1 MYRINHSENLLMNSS
16 GFEPP
21 YFIEEDNFDQMI
33 DLIQGESV
41 HPIAKLGFE
50 YDLLDGVMSGGQ
62 VIPTS
67 GNAFGHDHTS
77 SRNCDFVLDSLL
89 SLGEDV
95 KENLGDENDG
105 EDSSGTTTSTTTGT
119 ATTPTKGTKT
129 DRSRTLISER
139 RRRGRMKEKLYA
151 LRSLVPNI
159 TKMDKASIVGDAV
172 LYVQELQT
180 QAKRLKAEIGR
191 LEASWAGTG
200 LKRYQ
205 AQNETTKRIQAA
217 NSNHSVCSKIL
228 QMDVFQVEERGF
240 YVRLVCPKGVGVAV
254 SLYKALESL
263 TSFHVQNS
271 NLATASSERFVF
283 TFALHV
289 KESEQGMTLP
299 NLKLWITGA
308 LLNQGFEV
316 KSPLSA

>member
-1 MYRINHSENLLMNSS
+1 MDRIDNSENLLMNSN

-21 YFIEEDNFDQMI
+21 YFIEGDNFDHMI
-33 DLIQGESV
+33 DLIYGESV

-50 YDLLDGVMSGGQ
+50 CDLLDGVMSGGQ
-62 VIPTS
+62 VMPTS
-67 GNAFGHDHTS
+67 GNAFGYDHTS
-77 SRNCDFVLDSLL
+77 PGNCDFVLDLL
-89 SLGEDV
+89 PSLGEDV
-95 KENLGDENDG
+95 KENQGDENDG
-105 EDSSGTTTSTTTGT
+105 EDSSGTTTTTGT
-119 ATTPTKGTKT
+119 AATSTKGTKT

-172 LYVQELQT
+172 LYLQELQA
-180 QAKRLKAEIGR
+180 QAKQLKSEVAS

-217 NSNHSVCSKIL
+217 NTSHPACRKIL
-228 QMDVFQVEERGF
+228 QMDAFRVEERGF
-240 YVRLVCPKGVGVAV
+240 YVRLVCHKGVGVAV

-271 NLATASSERFVF
+271 NLATDSSGRFVF

-289 KESEQGMTLP
+289 KESEQHMTLP